1 MPERWERELD
11 KLSFVDAPASTR
23 ARVTAGPRGDEM
35 PPSPRGGQ
43 RVAAG
48 VVAFVVFGAAAA
60 LAAGA
65 LRSPATTPEGSPD
78 ATANAVQST
87 PPSGG
92 PILTATLEAPRDG
105 SMPELVLTYGGRTD
119 SFLATD
125 GEWPGVQGFPLPI
138 QIFEGSL
145 DPGATISVESDA
157 QSIEARLLVADQNQ
171 RMTGDPIPIDLSSGT
186 ATLPNDAG
194 SFRLNLI
201 GTWARGS
208 AGFSVGIT
216 IGTPTGAAPPPSV
229 IKGVVPDVIGL
240 DERDAIVALKEA
252 GFVGVGVFA
261 PANAPAGVVISS
273 DPPAGA
279 IADVRT
285 TVTLTVSNGP

>member
-186 ATLPNDAG
+186 QRRRVLPAEPHRDVGAG
-194 SFRLNLI
+194 QRRILRRHHDRNTDRG
-201 GTWARGS
+201 GTTSVRHQRRGPGCDRS
-208 AGFSVGIT
+208 
-216 IGTPTGAAPPPSV
+216 
-229 IKGVVPDVIGL
+229 
-240 DERDAIVALKEA
+240 R
-252 GFVGVGVFA
+252 
-261 PANAPAGVVISS
+261 
-273 DPPAGA
+273 
-279 IADVRT
+279 RT
-285 TVTLTVSNGP
+285 